1 MHYNVTQF
9 EGHCF
14 GVFFFV
20 CPFTSHYRHLVTYFT
35 GEGKT
40 QNINKATQSVEFF
53 VPAFCIIRNTRKKTV
68 IGIRQLLWAW
78 ARHIIPL
85 NICQNGD
92 TCNLLTHLMRWL
104 WKSKLF
110 TRRLFF
116 FNQKSTSGGY
126 YFIISSVPSVLLS
139 LIFFHCIASSL
150 YPSINKSCSME

>member
-1 MHYNVTQF
+1 MHYNVAQF

-20 CPFTSHYRHLVTYFT
+20 CPFSSHYRHLVTYFT

-78 ARHIIPL
+78 ARHLILL
-85 NICQNGD
+85 NICQHGD
-92 TCNLLTHLMRWL
+92 TCNLLTDLMRWL

-110 TRRLFF
+110 TRRLFLF
-116 FNQKSTSGGY
+116 LIKKVQVVD
-126 YFIISSVPSVLLS
+126 IILLLLLYHLCFSV
-139 LIFFHCIASSL
+139 
-150 YPSINKSCSME
+150 